1 MSSPAALLLASKELL
16 SMAKVKTIY
25 TCTSC
30 GAQFPKWTGQCQD
43 CGDWNTLQEEA
54 APQKS
59 SAALSGP
66 KAARFEG
73 FAPKADVQ
81 KLQQVSVKGTPRF
94 PSGLVELDRVLGG
107 GLVPGSVILLGG
119 DPGIGKSTLIL
130 QSLALLSTSKN
141 TLYVTGEE
149 SAEQVAL
156 RATRL
161 GVQDCDLSLLADNQL
176 EGILDI
182 AQEHK
187 PDVLVVDSIQTL
199 YTETLQSAPG
209 SVAQVRETASRLVR
223 YGKQTQTI
231 VILVGHVTKE
241 GALAGP
247 RVLEHMVDTVLYF
260 EGEQNSTFR
269 LIRAIKNRFGAV
281 NEIGVFAM
289 TDSGLKEVTN
299 PSAMF
304 IKRTQ
309 EDATGSVVL
318 VSQEGTRPLLVEV
331 QSLVDQSS
339 LANPRRVTVGLD
351 NQRLAMLLAVVNRHA
366 GFSLYDQDVFVNVI
380 GGVKVH
386 EPAADLAILLSVLSS
401 FKNRQLGN
409 HLAVFGEVG
418 LTGEIRPVQRGLD
431 RIKEVEKLGFK
442 RLIMPKGNQSGIKSS
457 KLEII
462 PVTTLEEAVR
472 YAFD

>member
-1 MSSPAALLLASKELL
+1 
-16 SMAKVKTIY
+16 MAKAKVVY
-25 TCTSC
+25 GCTSC
-30 GAQFPKWTGQCQD
+30 GAQHPKWSGQCQD
-43 CGDWNTLQEEA
+43 CGDWNCLQEEA
-54 APQKS
+54 APQKVAS
-59 SAALSGP
+59 KP
-66 KAARFEG
+66 KSARFEG
-73 FAPKADVQ
+73 FAPKANVQ
-81 KLQQVSVKGTPRF
+81 KLSAVNIKGTPRF
-94 PSGLVELDRVLGG
+94 GSGLAELDRVLGG

-130 QSLALLSTSKN
+130 QSLSLLSESKK

-149 SAEQVAL
+149 SAEQIAL
-156 RATRL
+156 RAKRL
-161 GVQDCDLSLLADNQL
+161 GVQDADLALLADNQL
-176 EGILDI
+176 ESILDI
-182 AQEHK
+182 ALPYK
-187 PDVLVVDSIQTL
+187 PDVLVMDSIQTL
-199 YTETLQSAPG
+199 YTDTLQSAPG

-223 YGKQTQTI
+223 FGKQTGTI

-260 EGEQNSTFR
+260 EGERNSSFR

-289 TDSGLKEVTN
+289 TDSGLQQVTN

-304 IKRTQ
+304 IKRAQTNS
-309 EDATGSVVL
+309 TGSVIL

-351 NQRLAMLLAVVNRHA
+351 NQRLSMLLAVVNRHA
-366 GFSLYDQDVFVNVI
+366 SCSLYDQDVFVNVI

-386 EPAADLAILLSVLSS
+386 EPAADLAIILSVLSS
-401 FKNRQLGN
+401 FKNRPLDN
-409 HLAVFGEVG
+409 DLAVFGEVG
-418 LTGEIRPVQRGLD
+418 LTGEVRPVQAGLG

-442 RLIMPKGNQSGIKSS
+442 RLIIPKGNLSGVKSG
-457 KLEII
+457 KLEI
-462 PVTTLEEAVR
+462 LAVNTVEQAIR
-472 YAFD
+472 LAFE

>member
-1 MSSPAALLLASKELL
+1 
-16 SMAKVKTIY
+16 MAKAKTIY
-25 TCTSC
+25 SCTEC

-43 CGDWNTLQEEA
+43 CGAWNTLEEEA
-54 APQKS
+54 APQKI
-59 SAALSGP
+59 AAAGGA

-73 FAPKADVQ
+73 FAPKAKVQ
-81 KLQQVSVKGTPRF
+81 KLPQVSVKGTPRF
-94 PSGLVELDRVLGG
+94 GTGLQELDRVLGG

-130 QSLALLSTSKN
+130 QSLALLSAQKQ

-156 RATRL
+156 RAKRL
-161 GVQDCDLSLLADNQL
+161 GVENTDLNLLADNQL
-176 EGILDI
+176 ESILEI
-182 AQEHK
+182 AIEYK
-187 PDVLVVDSIQTL
+187 PEVLVMDSIQTL

-223 YGKQTQTI
+223 FGKQTGTI

-289 TDSGLKEVTN
+289 TDTGLKEVTN

-304 IKRTQ
+304 ISRTQ

-401 FKNRQLGN
+401 FKNRRLDTD
-409 HLAVFGEVG
+409 LAVFGEVG

-431 RIKEVEKLGFK
+431 RVKEVEKLGFS
-442 RLIMPKGNQSGIKSS
+442 RLIMPKGNQSGVKSS
-457 KLEII
+457 KLEI
-462 PVTTLEEAVR
+462 VAVSTLDQAVR

>member
-1 MSSPAALLLASKELL
+1 
-16 SMAKVKTIY
+16 
-25 TCTSC
+25 
-30 GAQFPKWTGQCQD
+30 
-43 CGDWNTLQEEA
+43 LQEEA
-54 APQKS
+54 ATVVAASNAKS
-59 SAALSGP
+59 
-66 KAARFEG
+66 ARFAG
-73 FAPKADVQ
+73 FAPTADVQ
-81 KLQQVSVKGTPRF
+81 KLPEVSVKGVPRF
-94 PSGLVELDRVLGG
+94 GSGLSELDRVLGG
-107 GLVPGSVILLGG
+107 GLVPGSIILLGG

-130 QSLALLSTSKN
+130 QSLATLSETRN

-149 SAEQVAL
+149 SAEQIAL
-156 RATRL
+156 SAQRL
-161 GVQDCDLSLLADNQL
+161 GVQDSDLDLLADNQL
-176 EGILDI
+176 EHILQV
-182 AQEHK
+182 AQSHK

-199 YTETLQSAPG
+199 FTDTLQSAPG

-223 YGKQTQTI
+223 FGKQTGTI
-231 VILVGHVTKE
+231 IILVGHVTKE

-260 EGEQNSTFR
+260 EGERSSSFR

-289 TDSGLKEVTN
+289 TDVGLKEVTN

-304 IKRTQ
+304 IKRAQ
-309 EDATGSVVL
+309 EDATGSVIL

-351 NQRLAMLLAVVNRHA
+351 NQRLAMLLAVLNRHS
-366 GFSLYDQDVFVNVI
+366 GLSLYDQDVFVNVI

-401 FKNRQLGN
+401 FKNRPLSN
-409 HLAVFGEVG
+409 ELAVFGEVG
-418 LTGEIRPVQRGLD
+418 LTGEIRPVQRGQE

-442 RLIMPKGNQSGIKSS
+442 RVIIPKANFSGAKPKGIRVSAVS
-457 KLEII
+457 
-462 PVTTLEEAVR
+462 TLQQAVNL
-472 YAFD
+472 AFD

>member
-1 MSSPAALLLASKELL
+1 MLLFKILD
-16 SMAKVKTIY
+16 MAKAKTVY
-25 TCTSC
+25 SCTQC
-30 GAQFPKWTGQCQD
+30 GSQFPKWTGQCQD
-43 CGDWNTLQEEA
+43 CGDWNTLEEEA

-59 SAALSGP
+59 SLSSSP

-73 FAPKADVQ
+73 FAPKANVQ
-81 KLQQVSVKGTPRF
+81 KLQKVSLKGTPRF
-94 PSGLVELDRVLGG
+94 PSGLIELDRVLGG

-130 QSLALLSTSKN
+130 QSLALLSDTKN

-149 SAEQVAL
+149 SAEQIAL

-176 EGILDI
+176 ESILEVSL
-182 AQEHK
+182 EHK
-187 PDVLVVDSIQTL
+187 PEVLVIDSIQTL

-223 YGKQTQTI
+223 FGKQTQTI

-289 TDSGLKEVTN
+289 TDMGLKEVSN

-304 IKRTQ
+304 IKRAQ

-401 FKNRQLGN
+401 FKNRRLDSD
-409 HLAVFGEVG
+409 LAVFGEVG

-431 RIKEVEKLGFK
+431 RIKEVEKLGFR
-442 RLIMPKGNQSGIKSS
+442 RLIMPKGNQSGVKSS
-457 KLEII
+457 KLEI
-462 PVTTLEEAVR
+462 VSVNTLEEAIR

>member
-1 MSSPAALLLASKELL
+1 
-16 SMAKVKTIY
+16 MAKSKTVY
-25 TCTSC
+25 ACTAC

-43 CGDWNTLQEEA
+43 CGDWNTLQEEVGASRA
-54 APQKS
+54 ATGSNPKS
-59 SAALSGP
+59 
-66 KAARFEG
+66 ARFEG
-73 FAPKADVQ
+73 FAPKATVQ
-81 KLQQVSVKGTPRF
+81 KLPKVNVSGTPRF
-94 PSGLVELDRVLGG
+94 GTGLAELDRVLGG

-130 QSLALLSTSKN
+130 QSLALLSAQKD

-156 RATRL
+156 RARRL
-161 GVQDCDLSLLADNQL
+161 GVQDADLSLLADNQL
-176 EGILDI
+176 EGVLDI
-182 AQEHK
+182 AIQHK
-187 PDVLVVDSIQTL
+187 PEVLVIDSIQTL
-199 YTETLQSAPG
+199 YTDTLQSAPG

-223 YGKQTQTI
+223 FGKQTGTI

-241 GALAGP
+241 GTLAGP

-289 TDSGLKEVTN
+289 TDRGLKEVTN

-304 IKRTQ
+304 IKRAQ

-331 QSLVDQSS
+331 QALVDQSS

-351 NQRLAMLLAVVNRHA
+351 NQRLSMLLAVVNRHA

-386 EPAADLAILLSVLSS
+386 EPAADLAILLAVLSS
-401 FKNRQLGN
+401 FKNRRLPQD
-409 HLAVFGEVG
+409 LAVFGEIG
-418 LTGEIRPVQRGLD
+418 LTGEIRPVQGGLD
-431 RIKEVEKLGFK
+431 RIKEVEKLGFQ
-442 RLIMPKGNQSGIKSS
+442 RLIMPKGNQSGVKSS
-457 KLEII
+457 KLDI
-462 PVTTLEEAVR
+462 VAVNTLEQAVR
-472 YAFD
+472 HAFD

>member
-1 MSSPAALLLASKELL
+1 
-16 SMAKVKTIY
+16 MAKVKTVY
-25 TCTSC
+25 SCTAC
-30 GAQFPKWTGQCQD
+30 GAQFPKWAGQCQD

-54 APQKS
+54 APARISS
-59 SAALSGP
+59 SATSA
-66 KAARFEG
+66 KAAARFEG
-73 FAPKADVQ
+73 FAPKAKVQ
-81 KLQQVSVKGTPRF
+81 KLPQVNVQATMRFGT
-94 PSGLVELDRVLGG
+94 GLVELDRVLGG
-107 GLVPGSVILLGG
+107 GLVPGSIILLGG

-130 QSLALLSTSKN
+130 QSLSLLSEHKK

-149 SAEQVAL
+149 SAEQIAL
-156 RATRL
+156 RAQRL
-161 GVQDCDLSLLADNQL
+161 GVQDSDLNLLADNQL
-176 EGILDI
+176 EGILDVAI
-182 AQEHK
+182 EHK
-187 PDVLVVDSIQTL
+187 PEVLVMDSIQTL
-199 YTETLQSAPG
+199 YTDTLQSAPG

-223 YGKQTQTI
+223 YGKQTGTI

-260 EGEQNSTFR
+260 EGERNSSFR

-289 TDSGLKEVTN
+289 TDAGLKEVTN

-304 IKRTQ
+304 IKRAQ
-309 EDATGSVVL
+309 DDATGSVIL

-366 GFSLYDQDVFVNVI
+366 GYSLYDQDVFVNVI

-401 FKNRQLGN
+401 FKNRPLDN
-409 HLAVFGEVG
+409 DLAVFGEVG
-418 LTGEIRPVQRGLD
+418 LTGEIRPVQNGLD
-431 RIKEVEKLGFK
+431 RIREVEKLGFK
-442 RLIMPKGNQSGIKSS
+442 RLIIPKGNQGGIKSS
-457 KLEII
+457 KLNIM
-462 PVTTLEEAVR
+462 PVSTLEDAVR

>member
-1 MSSPAALLLASKELL
+1 
-16 SMAKVKTIY
+16 MAKAKTIY
-25 TCTSC
+25 SCTNC
-30 GAQFPKWTGQCQD
+30 GAQHPKWGGQCQD

-54 APQKS
+54 APIKVAN
-59 SAALSGP
+59 SA

-73 FAPKADVQ
+73 FAPKATVQ
-81 KLQQVSVKGTPRF
+81 KLQKVSIAGTPRF
-94 PSGLVELDRVLGG
+94 SSGVKELDRVLGG

-130 QSLALLSTSKN
+130 QSLALLSQDKK

-149 SAEQVAL
+149 SAEQIAM
-156 RATRL
+156 RAQRL
-161 GVQDCDLSLLADNQL
+161 GVQDADMDLLADNQL

-182 AQEHK
+182 AIQHK
-187 PDVLVVDSIQTL
+187 PDVLVMDSIQTL
-199 YTETLQSAPG
+199 YTDSLQSAPG
-209 SVAQVRETASRLVR
+209 SVAQIRETASRLVR
-223 YGKQTQTI
+223 FGKQTGTI
-231 VILVGHVTKE
+231 IILVGHVTKE

-260 EGEQNSTFR
+260 EGERNSSFR
-269 LIRAIKNRFGAV
+269 LVRAIKNRFGAV

-289 TDSGLKEVTN
+289 TDTGLKEVTN

-309 EDATGSVVL
+309 KDATGSVIL
-318 VSQEGTRPLLVEV
+318 VSLEGTRPLLVEV

-351 NQRLAMLLAVVNRHA
+351 NQRLAMLLAVLNRHA

-401 FKNRQLGN
+401 FKNRPLDN
-409 HLAVFGEVG
+409 DLAVFGEVG

-442 RLIMPKGNQSGIKSS
+442 RLIIPKGNQSGIKSG
-457 KLEII
+457 KLQIL
-462 PVTTLEEAVR
+462 PVSTLEEAAR
-472 YAFD
+472 LAFD

>member
-1 MSSPAALLLASKELL
+1 MG
-16 SMAKVKTIY
+16 KTKTVY
-25 TCTSC
+25 ACSAC
-30 GAQFPKWTGQCQD
+30 GAQFPKWTGQCQE
-43 CGDWNTLQEEA
+43 CGDWNTLQEETDYSGA
-54 APQKS
+54 IANSGS
-59 SAALSGP
+59 SSK

-73 FAPKADVQ
+73 FAPKAEVK
-81 KLQQVSVKGTPRF
+81 KLKNVSLGATPRIS
-94 PSGLVELDRVLGG
+94 SGLQELDRVLGG
-107 GLVPGSVILLGG
+107 GLVAGSVILLGG

-130 QSLALLSTSKN
+130 QSLSILSERQS

-156 RATRL
+156 RAARL
-161 GVQDCDLSLLADNQL
+161 GVSEADMALLADNQL
-176 EGILDI
+176 EDILSV
-182 AQEHK
+182 ALEHK
-187 PDVLVVDSIQTL
+187 PEVLVIDSIQTL
-199 YTETLQSAPG
+199 YTESLQSAPG

-223 YGKQTQTI
+223 FGKQTKTI
-231 VILVGHVTKE
+231 IILVGHVTKE

-260 EGEQNSTFR
+260 EGEQNSSFR

-289 TDSGLKEVTN
+289 TDRGLKEVSN

-304 IKRTQ
+304 IKRAQ
-309 EDATGSVVL
+309 ENATGSVVL

-331 QSLVDQSS
+331 QALVDQSS

-351 NQRLAMLLAVVNRHA
+351 NQRLAMLLAVVNQHA

-380 GGVKVH
+380 GGVKVL

-401 FKNRQLGN
+401 FRGRALDPN
-409 HLAVFGEVG
+409 LAVFGEVG

-442 RLIMPKGNQSGIKSS
+442 RLLLPKGNLSGLQSSELDIV
-457 KLEII
+457 
-462 PVTTLEEAVR
+462 PVTTLEQAVR
-472 YAFD
+472 YAFV

>member
-1 MSSPAALLLASKELL
+1 
-16 SMAKVKTIY
+16 MAKAKTVY
-25 TCTSC
+25 SCTEC

-54 APQKS
+54 APQKITTNN
-59 SAALSGP
+59 P

-73 FAPKADVQ
+73 FAPQAKVQ
-81 KLQQVSVKGTPRF
+81 KLEQVSVKGTPRF
-94 PSGLVELDRVLGG
+94 TSGLAELDRVLGG

-130 QSLALLSTSKN
+130 QSLALLSASKE

-149 SAEQVAL
+149 SAEQIAL
-156 RATRL
+156 RAQRL
-161 GVQDCDLSLLADNQL
+161 GVQDADLSLLADNQL
-176 EGILDI
+176 EGILEI
-182 AQEHK
+182 AIAHK
-187 PDVLVVDSIQTL
+187 PQVLVIDSIQTL
-199 YTETLQSAPG
+199 YTDTLQSAPG

-223 YGKQTQTI
+223 FGKQTGTI
-231 VILVGHVTKE
+231 IILVGHVTKE

-260 EGEQNSTFR
+260 EGERNSSFR

-289 TDSGLKEVTN
+289 TDTGLKEVSN

-304 IKRTQ
+304 IKRAQ
-309 EDATGSVVL
+309 EDATGSVIL

-351 NQRLAMLLAVVNRHA
+351 NQRLAMLLAVLNRHA
-366 GFSLYDQDVFVNVI
+366 GLSLYDQDVFANVI

-401 FKNRQLGN
+401 FKNKRLDN
-409 HLAVFGEVG
+409 DLAVFGEVG
-418 LTGEIRPVQRGLD
+418 LTGEIRPVQAGIGRV
-431 RIKEVEKLGFK
+431 KEVEKLGFK
-442 RLIMPKGNQSGIKSS
+442 RVIMPKGNQSGLKSS
-457 KLEII
+457 KLDII
-462 PVTTLEEAVR
+462 AVNTLEQAVR
-472 YAFD
+472 FAFE

>member
-1 MSSPAALLLASKELL
+1 
-16 SMAKVKTIY
+16 MAKAKSIY
-25 TCTSC
+25 SCTNC
-30 GAQFPKWTGQCQD
+30 GAQHPKWTGQCQD

-54 APQKS
+54 APLRVTTNSKS
-59 SAALSGP
+59 
-66 KAARFEG
+66 ARFEG
-73 FAPKADVQ
+73 FAPKASVQ
-81 KLQQVSVKGTPRF
+81 KLPTVSIKGTPRTS
-94 PSGLVELDRVLGG
+94 SGLQELDRVLGG

-130 QSLALLSTSKN
+130 QSLSLLSTEKK

-149 SAEQVAL
+149 SAEQIAL
-156 RATRL
+156 RAQRL
-161 GVQDCDLSLLADNQL
+161 GVQDADLDLLADNQL

-182 AQEHK
+182 AQSYK
-187 PDVLVVDSIQTL
+187 PEVLVIDSIQTL

-223 YGKQTQTI
+223 YGKQTGTI

-260 EGEQNSTFR
+260 EGERNSSFR

-289 TDSGLKEVTN
+289 TDAGLQQVSN

-304 IKRTQ
+304 IKRAQ
-309 EDATGSVVL
+309 QDATGSVIL

-366 GFSLYDQDVFVNVI
+366 GCSLYDQDVFVNVI

-386 EPAADLAILLSVLSS
+386 EPAADLAIILSVLSS
-401 FKNRQLGN
+401 YKNRPLDN
-409 HLAVFGEVG
+409 DLAVFGEVG
-418 LTGEIRPVQRGLD
+418 LTGEIRPVQNGLD
-431 RIKEVEKLGFK
+431 RIKEVEKLGFS
-442 RLIMPKGNQSGIKSS
+442 RLIIPKGNASAVKNSS
-457 KLEII
+457 MEILTVNSI
-462 PVTTLEEAVR
+462 DQAVR
-472 YAFD
+472 AAFD

>member
-1 MSSPAALLLASKELL
+1 
-16 SMAKVKTIY
+16 MAKVKTVY
-25 TCTSC
+25 SCTAC
-30 GAQFPKWTGQCQD
+30 GAQHPQWTGQCAD
-43 CGDWNTLQEEA
+43 CGDWNTLQEELGSSRSVA
-54 APQKS
+54 AT
-59 SAALSGP
+59 GP

-73 FAPKADVQ
+73 FAPKAKVQ
-81 KLQQVSVKGTPRF
+81 KLQRVSVKGAPRIAT
-94 PSGLVELDRVLGG
+94 GLSELDRVLGG

-130 QSLALLSTSKN
+130 QCLALLSAN
-141 TLYVTGEE
+141 RETLYITGEE
-149 SAEQVAL
+149 SVEQIAL
-156 RATRL
+156 RAQRL
-161 GVQDCDLSLLADNQL
+161 GVQDADLALLADNQL
-176 EGILDI
+176 ESILDI
-182 AQEHK
+182 ALQHK
-187 PDVLVVDSIQTL
+187 PEVLVVDSIQTL

-223 YGKQTQTI
+223 FGKQTGTI

-241 GALAGP
+241 GTIAGP

-289 TDSGLKEVTN
+289 TDTGLKEVTN

-304 IKRTQ
+304 IQRAQ
-309 EDATGSVVL
+309 DDATGSVVL

-351 NQRLAMLLAVVNRHA
+351 NQRLAMLLAVLNRHA
-366 GFSLYDQDVFVNVI
+366 GYSLYDQDVFVNVI

-386 EPAADLAILLSVLSS
+386 EPAADLAILMSVLSS
-401 FKNRQLGN
+401 FKNKRLDQG
-409 HLAVFGEVG
+409 LAVFGEVG
-418 LTGEIRPVQRGLD
+418 LTGEIRPVQGGLD
-431 RIKEVEKLGFK
+431 RIREVEKLGFT
-442 RLIMPKGNQSGIKSS
+442 RLIMPKGNRSGIKSS
-457 KLEII
+457 KLDI
-462 PVTTLEEAVR
+462 VAVNTLEQAVR
-472 YAFD
+472 IAFS

>member
-1 MSSPAALLLASKELL
+1 
-16 SMAKVKTIY
+16 MAKAKTVY
-25 TCTSC
+25 SCNEC
-30 GAQFPKWTGQCQD
+30 GAQFPKWTGQCQE

-59 SAALSGP
+59 ATSTNP

-81 KLQQVSVKGTPRF
+81 KLKTVSVKGSPRF
-94 PSGLVELDRVLGG
+94 GSGLLELDRVLGG

-130 QSLALLSTSKN
+130 QSLALLSEQNN

-156 RATRL
+156 RGQRL
-161 GVQDCDLSLLADNQL
+161 GVQDADVSLLADNQL
-176 EGILDI
+176 ESILDVAI
-182 AQEHK
+182 QYK
-187 PDVLVVDSIQTL
+187 PDILVVDSIQTL
-199 YTETLQSAPG
+199 YTDTLQSAPG

-223 YGKQTQTI
+223 FGKQTKTI

-289 TDSGLKEVTN
+289 TDTGLKEVSN

-366 GFSLYDQDVFVNVI
+366 GYALHDQDVFVNVI

-401 FKNRQLGN
+401 FKNKRLESD
-409 HLAVFGEVG
+409 LAVFGEVG

-431 RIKEVEKLGFK
+431 RIREVEKLGFR
-442 RLIMPKGNQSGIKSS
+442 RLIMPKGNQSGVKSN

-462 PVTTLEEAVR
+462 AVNTLEQAVR
-472 YAFD
+472 VAFDQ

>member
-1 MSSPAALLLASKELL
+1 
-16 SMAKVKTIY
+16 MAKNKTIY
-25 TCTSC
+25 SCNSC

-54 APQKS
+54 APIKA
-59 SAALSGP
+59 SAAAGS
-66 KAARFEG
+66 KVARFEG

-81 KLQQVSVKGTPRF
+81 KLPQVSLKGTPRF
-94 PSGLVELDRVLGG
+94 PSGLSELDRVLGG
-107 GLVPGSVILLGG
+107 GLVPGSIILLGG

-130 QSLALLSTSKN
+130 QSLALLSESKN

-161 GVQDCDLSLLADNQL
+161 GVQDSDLSLLADNQL
-176 EGILDI
+176 EGIIEI
-182 AQEHK
+182 AKQVK

-199 YTETLQSAPG
+199 YTDTLQSAPG

-241 GALAGP
+241 GAIAGP

-289 TDSGLKEVTN
+289 TDTGLKEVTN

-351 NQRLAMLLAVVNRHA
+351 SQRLAMLLAVVNRHA

-380 GGVKVH
+380 CLLYTS
-386 EPAADLAILLSVLSS
+386 PSPRDLSTSRMPSS
-401 FKNRQLGN
+401 
-409 HLAVFGEVG
+409 A
-418 LTGEIRPVQRGLD
+418 
-431 RIKEVEKLGFK
+431 
-442 RLIMPKGNQSGIKSS
+442 
-457 KLEII
+457 
-462 PVTTLEEAVR
+462 
-472 YAFD
+472 

>member
-1 MSSPAALLLASKELL
+1 
-16 SMAKVKTIY
+16 MAKVKTVY
-25 TCTSC
+25 SCTSC
-30 GAQFPKWTGQCQD
+30 GAQFPKWAGQCQE
-43 CGDWNTLQEEA
+43 CNDWNTLQEEV
-54 APQKS
+54 APQRAS
-59 SAALSGP
+59 SGSGLSA
-66 KAARFEG
+66 KAAARFEG
-73 FAPKADVQ
+73 FAPKAQVQ
-81 KLQQVSVKGTPRF
+81 KLPQVNVQSTMRFGT
-94 PSGLVELDRVLGG
+94 GLSELDRVLGA
-107 GLVPGSVILLGG
+107 GLVPGSIILLGG

-130 QSLALLSTSKN
+130 QSLALLSQNKK

-149 SAEQVAL
+149 SAEQIAL
-156 RATRL
+156 RAQRL
-161 GVQDCDLSLLADNQL
+161 GVQDADLNLLADNQL
-176 EGILDI
+176 EGILDVAI
-182 AQEHK
+182 EHK
-187 PDVLVVDSIQTL
+187 PEVLVMDSIQTL
-199 YTETLQSAPG
+199 YTDTLQSAPG

-223 YGKQTQTI
+223 YGKQTGTI

-260 EGEQNSTFR
+260 EGERNSSFR

-289 TDSGLKEVTN
+289 TDAGLKEVTN
-299 PSAMF
+299 PSAML

-309 EDATGSVVL
+309 EDATGSVIL

-331 QSLVDQSS
+331 QSLDDQSS

-401 FKNRQLGN
+401 FKNRPLDN
-409 HLAVFGEVG
+409 DLAVFGEVG
-418 LTGEIRPVQRGLD
+418 LTGEIRPVQNGLD
-431 RIKEVEKLGFK
+431 RIREVEKLGFK
-442 RLIMPKGNQSGIKSS
+442 RLIIPKGNQGGVKSS
-457 KLEII
+457 KLKIM
-462 PVTTLEEAVR
+462 PVSTLEQAVR

>member
-1 MSSPAALLLASKELL
+1 
-16 SMAKVKTIY
+16 MAKAKTVY
-25 TCTSC
+25 SCTEC

-43 CGDWNTLQEEA
+43 CGDWNTLQEEVA
-54 APQKS
+54 AVRSVATS
-59 SAALSGP
+59 SNP

-94 PSGLVELDRVLGG
+94 GTGLNELDRVLGG

-130 QSLALLSTSKN
+130 QSLALLSENRS

-156 RATRL
+156 RAQRL
-161 GVQDCDLSLLADNQL
+161 GVQDADLSLLADNQL
-176 EGILDI
+176 ESILDI
-182 AQEHK
+182 AISHK
-187 PDVLVVDSIQTL
+187 PEVLVMDSIQTL
-199 YTETLQSAPG
+199 YTDTLQSAPG

-223 YGKQTQTI
+223 FGKQTKTI

-289 TDSGLKEVTN
+289 TDTGLKEVAN

-386 EPAADLAILLSVLSS
+386 EPAADLAIVLSVLSS
-401 FKNRQLGN
+401 FKNAKLDSG
-409 HLAVFGEVG
+409 LAVFGEVG

-431 RIKEVEKLGFK
+431 RIREVEKLGFS

-457 KLEII
+457 KLDII
-462 PVTTLEEAVR
+462 AVNTLEQAIR
-472 YAFD
+472 FAFE

>member
-1 MSSPAALLLASKELL
+1 MSKSKTVY
-16 SMAKVKTIY
+16 A
-25 TCTSC
+25 CTAC

-43 CGDWNTLQEEA
+43 CGDWNTLQEEVA
-54 APQKS
+54 APRS
-59 SAALSGP
+59 TAASNP

-81 KLQQVSVKGTPRF
+81 KLRAVSLKGTPRF
-94 PSGLVELDRVLGG
+94 GTGLAELDRVLGG
-107 GLVPGSVILLGG
+107 GLVPGSIILLGG

-130 QSLALLSTSKN
+130 QSLALLSEQNN

-149 SAEQVAL
+149 SAEQIAL
-156 RATRL
+156 RAQRL
-161 GVQDCDLSLLADNQL
+161 GVQDADLSLLADNQL
-176 EGILDI
+176 ESILDVSI
-182 AQEHK
+182 QYK
-187 PDVLVVDSIQTL
+187 PDVLVIDSIQTL
-199 YTETLQSAPG
+199 YTDTLQSAPG

-223 YGKQTQTI
+223 FGKQTKTI

-289 TDSGLKEVTN
+289 TDTGLKEVSN

-309 EDATGSVVL
+309 EDATGSVIL

-331 QSLVDQSS
+331 QALVDQSS

-351 NQRLAMLLAVVNRHA
+351 NQRLSMLLAVVNRHA

-401 FKNRQLGN
+401 FKNRKLDN
-409 HLAVFGEVG
+409 DLAVFGEVG
-418 LTGEIRPVQRGLD
+418 LTGEIRPVQGGLD
-431 RIKEVEKLGFK
+431 RIKEVEKLGFR
-442 RLIMPKGNQSGIKSS
+442 RLIMPKGNQSGVKSS

-462 PVTTLEEAVR
+462 AVNTLEQAVR
-472 YAFD
+472 HAFDS

>member
-1 MSSPAALLLASKELL
+1 
-16 SMAKVKTIY
+16 MAKVKTVY
-25 TCTSC
+25 SCTSC
-30 GAQFPKWTGQCQD
+30 GAQFPKWAGQCQE
-43 CGDWNTLQEEA
+43 CNDWNTLQEEV
-54 APQKS
+54 APQRAS
-59 SAALSGP
+59 SGSGLSA
-66 KAARFEG
+66 KAAARFEG
-73 FAPKADVQ
+73 FAPKAQVQ
-81 KLQQVSVKGTPRF
+81 KLPQVNVQSTMRFGT
-94 PSGLVELDRVLGG
+94 GLSELDRVLGG
-107 GLVPGSVILLGG
+107 GLVPGSIILLGG

-130 QSLALLSTSKN
+130 QSLALLSQNKK

-149 SAEQVAL
+149 SAEQIAL
-156 RATRL
+156 RAQRL
-161 GVQDCDLSLLADNQL
+161 GVQDADLNLLADNQL
-176 EGILDI
+176 EGILDVAI
-182 AQEHK
+182 EHK
-187 PDVLVVDSIQTL
+187 PEVLVMDSIQTL
-199 YTETLQSAPG
+199 YTDTLQSAPG

-223 YGKQTQTI
+223 YGKQTGTI

-260 EGEQNSTFR
+260 EGERNSSFR

-289 TDSGLKEVTN
+289 TDAGLKEVTN

-309 EDATGSVVL
+309 EDATGSVIL

-401 FKNRQLGN
+401 FKNRPLDN
-409 HLAVFGEVG
+409 DLAVFGEVG
-418 LTGEIRPVQRGLD
+418 LTGEIRPVQNGLD
-431 RIKEVEKLGFK
+431 RIREVEKLGFK
-442 RLIMPKGNQSGIKSS
+442 RLIIPKGNQGGVKSS
-457 KLEII
+457 KLKIM
-462 PVTTLEEAVR
+462 PVSTLEQAVR

>member
-1 MSSPAALLLASKELL
+1 
-16 SMAKVKTIY
+16 MAKAKTVY
-25 TCTSC
+25 ACTSC

-43 CGDWNTLQEEA
+43 CGDWNTLQEELGIA
-54 APQKS
+54 RSTPS
-59 SAALSGP
+59 SANP

-81 KLQQVSVKGTPRF
+81 KLPRVSTQSAPRSGT
-94 PSGLVELDRVLGG
+94 GLKELDRVLGG
-107 GLVPGSVILLGG
+107 GLVPGSIILLGG

-130 QSLALLSTSKN
+130 QSLALLSESKS

-156 RATRL
+156 RAHRL
-161 GVQDCDLSLLADNQL
+161 GVQNADLALLADNQL
-176 EGILDI
+176 ESILDVAI
-182 AQEHK
+182 THK

-199 YTETLQSAPG
+199 YTDTLQSAPG

-223 YGKQTQTI
+223 YGKQTKTV

-289 TDSGLKEVTN
+289 TDSGLKEVSN

-331 QSLVDQSS
+331 QALVDQSS

-351 NQRLAMLLAVVNRHA
+351 NQRLSMLLAVVNRHA

-386 EPAADLAILLSVLSS
+386 EPAADLAILLAVLSS
-401 FKNRQLGN
+401 FRNRGLPPG
-409 HLAVFGEVG
+409 LAVFGEIG
-418 LTGEIRPVQRGLD
+418 LTGEVRPVQRGLD
-431 RIKEVEKLGFK
+431 RIKEVEKLGFT
-442 RLIMPKGNQSGIKSS
+442 RLIMPQGNKSGIKSS
-457 KLEII
+457 KLDI
-462 PVTTLEEAVR
+462 VTVNNLEQAVR
-472 YAFD
+472 YAFDY

>member
-1 MSSPAALLLASKELL
+1 
-16 SMAKVKTIY
+16 MAKAKTVY
-25 TCTSC
+25 ACTSC

-43 CGDWNTLQEEA
+43 CGDWNTLQEELGIA
-54 APQKS
+54 KS
-59 SAALSGP
+59 IPSSSNP

-81 KLQQVSVKGTPRF
+81 KLPSVSTQSAPRSGT
-94 PSGLVELDRVLGG
+94 GLKELDRVLGG
-107 GLVPGSVILLGG
+107 GLVPGSIILLGG

-130 QSLALLSTSKN
+130 QSLALLSEHKS

-156 RATRL
+156 RAQRL
-161 GVQDCDLSLLADNQL
+161 GVQDADLALLADNQL
-176 EGILDI
+176 ESILDVAI
-182 AQEHK
+182 AHK

-199 YTETLQSAPG
+199 YTDTLQSAPG

-223 YGKQTQTI
+223 YGKQTKTI

-289 TDSGLKEVTN
+289 TDAGLKEVTN

-309 EDATGSVVL
+309 DDATGSVVL

-331 QSLVDQSS
+331 QALVDQSS

-351 NQRLAMLLAVVNRHA
+351 NQRLSMLLAVVNRHA

-386 EPAADLAILLSVLSS
+386 EPAADLAILLAVLSS
-401 FKNRQLGN
+401 FRNRGLPPG
-409 HLAVFGEVG
+409 LAVFGEIG
-418 LTGEIRPVQRGLD
+418 LTGEVRPVQRGLD
-431 RIKEVEKLGFK
+431 RIKEVEKLGFT
-442 RLIMPKGNQSGIKSS
+442 RLIMPQGNKSGIKSS
-457 KLEII
+457 KLDI
-462 PVTTLEEAVR
+462 VTVNNLEQAVR
-472 YAFD
+472 YAFDY